1 MEWRAWGLLALV
13 IAVAFVNIIRNR
25 RRRARWEAEERE
37 QDAPRTP
44 PDGDNG

>member
-25 RRRARWEAEERE
+25 RRRARWAEEERAE
-37 QDAPRTP
+37 EAARTP
-44 PDGDNG
+44 RGEDAD